1 MMQKDETQVTV
12 KGVKLNIAMEG
23 LTPMEVAAIA
33 QQVEDKMTELE
44 PGLKRVDTQKLAIL
58 AAMHFAAELFNL
70 EHKSKDLRAADSRKI
85 DELAAGL
92 KDALGSE
99 PL

>member
-1 MMQKDETQVTV
+1 MIQRDETEVTV
-12 KGVKLNIAMEG
+12 KGVKLNISMEG

-33 QQVEDKMTELE
+33 QQVEDKMKELE

-85 DELAAGL
+85 EELAAGL
-92 KDALGSE
+92 KEVLE
-99 PL
+99 NKPL

>member
-1 MMQKDETQVTV
+1 MTQKDETQVTV

-58 AAMHFAAELFNL
+58 TAMHFAAELFNL

-85 DELAAGL
+85 EELAASL
-92 KDALGSE
+92 KEALDSK
-99 PL
+99 LF